1 MVAIKAILKVPD
13 GNRYEG
19 NYTGPL
25 LADSSVISAPVKL
38 GTCKLSIQTDAFGL
52 GVLPAAT
59 VHDEQ
64 AQTDEASDNCVT
76 HWAWQYVYH
85 GSDGMNDLVGHTQ

>member
-1 MVAIKAILKVPD
+1 VSVNALVAIKAILEDPD

-52 GVLPAAT
+52 EVLPAAT

-64 AQTDEASDNCVT
+64 AQKDEASDNRVT
-76 HWAWQYVYH
+76 YWA
-85 GSDGMNDLVGHTQ
+85 